1 MMIRPA
7 AEHDIP
13 LLLEMGRRFFGEAGW
28 GDVTEY
34 DPASMERTI
43 RHLIDSEAGI
53 LLVAEA
59 DGEVAGMAGA
69 LLYPHYFNTDS
80 LTGQEIFWWVEP
92 AHRTGFGGALLDAM
106 ESAAAAA
113 GAVSFTMV
121 SVASLRSDALDRV
134 YRRRGYRPAER
145 TYIKRF

>member
-1 MMIRPA
+1 MIRPA
-7 AEHDIP
+7 DERDIP
-13 LLLEMGRRFFGEAGW
+13 ALLRMGHYFFDEAGW

-34 DPASMERTI
+34 DPGSMEITL
-43 RHLIDSEAGI
+43 RHLIDSAGGI
-53 LLVAEA
+53 LLVAESGGA
-59 DGEVAGMAGA
+59 VVGMAAA

-80 LTGQEIFWWVEP
+80 LTGQEIFWWVDP
-92 AHRTGFGGALLDAM
+92 AHRKGEGGALLDAL
-106 ESAAAAA
+106 ESAAQAA

-121 SVASLRSDALDRV
+121 SVADLRSDALDRV

>member
-1 MMIRPA
+1 MIRPA
-7 AEHDIP
+7 DERDIP
-13 LLLEMGRRFFGEAGW
+13 ALLRMGHYFFDEAGW

-34 DPASMERTI
+34 DPGSMDRTL
-43 RHLIDSEAGI
+43 RHLIDSAGGI
-53 LLVAEA
+53 LLVAES
-59 DGEVAGMAGA
+59 GGVVVGMAGA
-69 LLYPHYFNTDS
+69 LLYPHYFNTGS
-80 LTGQEIFWWVEP
+80 LTGQEIFWWVDP
-92 AHRTGFGGALLDAM
+92 AHRKGVGGALLEALEDA
-106 ESAAAAA
+106 AKDA